1 MKAFTLLFVLFLSI
15 TTFSQDRVIKNSGDT
30 LNCKVTEIGAD
41 QIKYYYSNNEKLIFG
56 IDKALVKRI
65 EFSTGEIVEIEAN
78 SFDNPEYYINQNK
91 NVIKFNFLS
100 PTNDNLEFIY
110 ERSLKP
116 GRSWETS
123 LGIIGLGFDPNDYNP
138 LGVYGKFAYK
148 FIRKPDF
155 YMQRMHYAHILKG
168 AYIAPEFAMR
178 YTSYE
183 SHVHAYDYWGAYDS
197 PQERVEDFSVAVT
210 LKFGKQWVID
220 DGFVIDLFFGVGYG
234 FTSNSSGNYDVISY
248 GFVVAP
254 EVPIVFTS
262 GLRVGWAF

>member
-1 MKAFTLLFVLFLSI
+1 MKSLILLSLIFFSI
-15 TTFSQDRVIKNSGDT
+15 TIFSQDRVIKNSGDT

-41 QIKYYYSNNEKLIFG
+41 QIKYYYSNNDKLIFG

-65 EFSTGEIVEIEAN
+65 EFSTGEVIKIEAN
-78 SFDNPEYYINQNK
+78 SFDNPEYYIDQNR

-100 PTNDNLEFIY
+100 PMNSNLEFIY

-123 LGIIGLGFDPNDYNP
+123 LGIIGLGFDPADHNP
-138 LGVYGKFAYK
+138 RGAYGKFAYK

-168 AYIAPEFAMR
+168 AYIAPEFAVR
-178 YTSYE
+178 YTSYDTYIYRYNWNTY
-183 SHVHAYDYWGAYDS
+183 SHK
-197 PQERVEDFSVAVT
+197 ERIQDFSMAVT

-220 DGFVIDLFFGVGYG
+220 DGFIVDLFLGVGYG
-234 FTSNSSGNYDVISY
+234 FTTNSGDNYDVVSY
-248 GFVVAP
+248 GFIVAP
-254 EVPIVFTS
+254 EVPITFTS
-262 GLRVGWAF
+262 GLRIGWAF

>member
-1 MKAFTLLFVLFLSI
+1 MKHIPLILLMFISI
-15 TTFSQDRVIKNSGDT
+15 TTFAQDKVIKNSGDT

-41 QIKYYYSNNEKLIFG
+41 QIKYYYSNNDKLIFG

-65 EFSTGEIVEIEAN
+65 EFSTGEVIEVKAN
-78 SFDNPEYYINQNK
+78 SFDNPEYYIDQSK
-91 NVIKFNFLS
+91 NIIKFNFLS
-100 PTNDNLEFIY
+100 PVNTNLEFIY

-123 LGIIGLGFDPNDYNP
+123 LGIIGVGFDPNDYNP
-138 LGVYGKFAYK
+138 RGAYGKFAYK

-155 YMQRMHYAHILKG
+155 YMQRMHYAHLLKG
-168 AYIAPEFAMR
+168 AYMAPEISMR

-183 SHVHAYDYWGAYDS
+183 TYVYTGNYWETYETH
-197 PQERVEDFSVAVT
+197 QERVEDFSVAVT

-220 DGFVIDLFFGVGYG
+220 DGFVVDLFLGVGYG
-234 FTSNSSGNYDVISY
+234 FTSSSNDSYDVIPY
-248 GFVVAP
+248 GFIVGS
-254 EVPIVFTS
+254 EVPIAFTG